1 MKIRETDRAPVE
13 GCSQEERCTHL
24 WRSKQPL
31 KHGHTLSA
39 LAVLLRGKGVDLK
52 VFRSTCGHTLTNKTN
67 THNFSLSPQTY
78 YSISLT
84 HTHTHTLARHRHT
97 LVCLSHTHTHTHTHT
112 RTQTHV
118 HTHIYTHTHSQKSF
132 SKCT

>member
-1 MKIRETDRAPVE
+1 MKIRETNRAPVE
-13 GCSQEERCTHL
+13 VCSQEERCTHL

-67 THNFSLSPQTY
+67 THNFSLS
-78 YSISLT
+78 L
-84 HTHTHTLARHRHT
+84 
-97 LVCLSHTHTHTHTHT
+97 THTHTHTHT
-112 RTQTHV
+112 RSTR
-118 HTHIYTHTHSQKSF
+118 THTHYTKLRRGLQTHKHSIH
-132 SKCT
+132 